1 MFFLVWKWKA
11 ELRTSR
17 LCWSEHSD
25 VREGVGGK
33 KVKKKTTVSA
43 WKEFFIFMKFTYF
56 NC

>member
-33 KVKKKTTVSA
+33 KVKKKPTVSA